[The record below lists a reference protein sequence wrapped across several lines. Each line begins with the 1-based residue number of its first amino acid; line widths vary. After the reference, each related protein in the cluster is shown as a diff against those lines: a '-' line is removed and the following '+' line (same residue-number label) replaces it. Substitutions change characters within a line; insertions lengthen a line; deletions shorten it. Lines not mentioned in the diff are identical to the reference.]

1 MKSIGWIGVGIMGK
15 PMVRNLQKAG
25 YTLHIY
31 ARNREKV
38 ADVIQE
44 GAIFHDTIGDCAQGR
59 DAVITMVGFPK
70 DVEEVYFAPGNI
82 LDRADPGTYLIDM
95 TTTSPAL
102 AQRIFQ
108 QGRQRGLRV
117 LDAPVTGGDIGARAG
132 TLSILVGGEA
142 ADYQACRP
150 LLAAMGTNL
159 SHQGPAGCGQHAKLA
174 NQIMIAGTLSGL
186 CEGLRYAQAKGLD
199 GRKLLGALATGAAG
213 SKQMDALG
221 KNSRRRPCPGVFPQT
236 FCQGYDPGPGESRD
250 SGLSL
255 EVLGQVLENCRDLE
269 ERGLGTWEPRPLWF
283 ITVRRSDR
291 PASAERGRRE
301 RRRAPWRGGGRLIC
315 ATPV

>member
-102 AQRIFQ
+102 AQQIFQ

-117 LDAPVTGGDIGARAG
+117 LDAPVTGGDTGAGRAPSPFWWAG
-132 TLSILVGGEA
+132 RRRTTRPAGPCWRPWGPTSATRAPQA
-142 ADYQACRP
+142 ADSMP
-150 LLAAMGTNL
+150 NWPTK
-159 SHQGPAGCGQHAKLA
+159 S
-174 NQIMIAGTLSGL
+174 
-186 CEGLRYAQAKGLD
+186 
-199 GRKLLGALATGAAG
+199 
-213 SKQMDALG
+213 
-221 KNSRRRPCPGVFPQT
+221 
-236 FCQGYDPGPGESRD
+236 
-250 SGLSL
+250 
-255 EVLGQVLENCRDLE
+255 
-269 ERGLGTWEPRPLWF
+269 
-283 ITVRRSDR
+283 
-291 PASAERGRRE
+291 
-301 RRRAPWRGGGRLIC
+301 
-315 ATPV
+315 

>member
-108 QGRQRGLRV
+108 QGRQ
-117 LDAPVTGGDIGARAG
+117 P
-132 TLSILVGGEA
+132 
-142 ADYQACRP
+142 
-150 LLAAMGTNL
+150 
-159 SHQGPAGCGQHAKLA
+159 GPAGFGCPGDRRGHRGPGRAPSPFWW
-174 NQIMIAGTLSGL
+174 AG
-186 CEGLRYAQAKGLD
+186 
-199 GRKLLGALATGAAG
+199 
-213 SKQMDALG
+213 
-221 KNSRRRPCPGVFPQT
+221 RRRT
-236 FCQGYDPGPGESRD
+236 
-250 SGLSL
+250 
-255 EVLGQVLENCRDLE
+255 
-269 ERGLGTWEPRPLWF
+269 T
-283 ITVRRSDR
+283 R
-291 PASAERGRRE
+291 PAGPCWRPWGPTSAT
-301 RRRAPWRGGGRLIC
+301 RAPQAADSMPNWP
-315 ATPV
+315 TKS

>member
-108 QGRQRGLRV
+108 QGR
-117 LDAPVTGGDIGARAG
+117 
-132 TLSILVGGEA
+132 A
-142 ADYQACRP
+142 A
-150 LLAAMGTNL
+150 
-159 SHQGPAGCGQHAKLA
+159 GPAGFG
-174 NQIMIAGTLSGL
+174 
-186 CEGLRYAQAKGLD
+186 
-199 GRKLLGALATGAAG
+199 
-213 SKQMDALG
+213 
-221 KNSRRRPCPGVFPQT
+221 CPGDRRGHRGPGGHPLHFGGRGGGGLPGLPAPAGGHGDQPQP
-236 FCQGYDPGPGESRD
+236 PGPRR
-250 SGLSL
+250 LRTACQT
-255 EVLGQVLENCRDLE
+255 GQPNHDCRDLVRSL
-269 ERGLGTWEPRPLWF
+269 RGTALCPGQGAGR
-283 ITVRRSDR
+283 
-291 PASAERGRRE
+291 AENSWGRWPRGRRGASRWTLWGE
-301 RRRAPWRGGGRLIC
+301 KFSPETMPRGFSSNILSRI
-315 ATPV
+315 

>member
-95 TTTSPAL
+95 TTTSPTL
-102 AQRIFQ
+102 AQRIYQ
-108 QGRQRGLRV
+108 EGAARRLRV
-117 LDAPVTGGDIGARAG
+117 LDAPVTGGDSGARAG
-132 TLSILVGGEA
+132 TLSILVGGDQ
-142 ADYQACRP
+142 ADFDACLP
-150 LLAAMGTNL
+150 IFQAMGTNITYF
-159 SHQGPAGCGQHAKLA
+159 GPAGCGQHAKMA
-174 NQIMIAGTLSGL
+174 NQIMIAGALSGV
-186 CEGLRYAQAKGLD
+186 CEALTYAKAEGLD
-199 GRKLLGALATGAAG
+199 GNTLLGAVSTGAAG
-213 SKQMDALG
+213 SKQLDFQGKKILTGDFAPGFFMKHFVKDMRLAEEEAENAGLDLNVLQQALS
-221 KNSRRRPCPGVFPQT
+221 N
-236 FCQGYDPGPGESRD
+236 CQ
-250 SGLSL
+250 SL
-255 EVLGQVLENCRDLE
+255 ID
-269 ERGLGTWEPRPLWF
+269 RGCGDLGTQ
-283 ITVRRSDR
+283 
-291 PASAERGRRE
+291 A
-301 RRRAPWRGGGRLIC
+301 LIKFYEK
-315 ATPV
+315 

>member
-108 QGRQRGLRV
+108 QGRQR
-117 LDAPVTGGDIGARAG
+117 APSPFWWAGRRRTTRPAGPCWRPWGPTSATRAPQ
-132 TLSILVGGEA
+132 A
-142 ADYQACRP
+142 ADSMP
-150 LLAAMGTNL
+150 NWPTK
-159 SHQGPAGCGQHAKLA
+159 S
-174 NQIMIAGTLSGL
+174 
-186 CEGLRYAQAKGLD
+186 
-199 GRKLLGALATGAAG
+199 
-213 SKQMDALG
+213 
-221 KNSRRRPCPGVFPQT
+221 
-236 FCQGYDPGPGESRD
+236 
-250 SGLSL
+250 
-255 EVLGQVLENCRDLE
+255 
-269 ERGLGTWEPRPLWF
+269 
-283 ITVRRSDR
+283 
-291 PASAERGRRE
+291 
-301 RRRAPWRGGGRLIC
+301 
-315 ATPV
+315 

>member
-95 TTTSPAL
+95 TTTSPKL
-102 AQRIFQ
+102 AQRIVLELKDKVAKGFAAGIDLENVAGAASDTAAAQGAGIGDQHAAGVQFQRVDAHGRQQAAGTALFPDDGRAAMAAFHIEHVGVEDFRLRQHGHVDRMGGLLPRAQGTAAVQ
-108 QGRQRGLRV
+108 QGASAIEG
-117 LDAPVTGGDIGARAG
+117 AP
-132 TLSILVGGEA
+132 E
-142 ADYQACRP
+142 
-150 LLAAMGTNL
+150 
-159 SHQGPAGCGQHAKLA
+159 
-174 NQIMIAGTLSGL
+174 
-186 CEGLRYAQAKGLD
+186 
-199 GRKLLGALATGAAG
+199 GALALHLAAG
-213 SKQMDALG
+213 
-221 KNSRRRPCPGVFPQT
+221 
-236 FCQGYDPGPGESRD
+236 
-250 SGLSL
+250 
-255 EVLGQVLENCRDLE
+255 
-269 ERGLGTWEPRPLWF
+269 
-283 ITVRRSDR
+283 
-291 PASAERGRRE
+291 
-301 RRRAPWRGGGRLIC
+301 
-315 ATPV
+315 

>member
-95 TTTSPAL
+95 TTTSPCLGPADFP
-102 AQRIFQ
+102 AGPAAGPAGFGCPGDR
-108 QGRQRGLRV
+108 RGHRG
-117 LDAPVTGGDIGARAG
+117 PGG

-150 LLAAMGTNL
+150 LLAAMGTT
-159 SHQGPAGCGQHAKLA
+159 S
-174 NQIMIAGTLSGL
+174 
-186 CEGLRYAQAKGLD
+186 
-199 GRKLLGALATGAAG
+199 AT
-213 SKQMDALG
+213 
-221 KNSRRRPCPGVFPQT
+221 
-236 FCQGYDPGPGESRD
+236 
-250 SGLSL
+250 
-255 EVLGQVLENCRDLE
+255 
-269 ERGLGTWEPRPLWF
+269 
-283 ITVRRSDR
+283 
-291 PASAERGRRE
+291 
-301 RRRAPWRGGGRLIC
+301 RAPQAADSMPNWP
-315 ATPV
+315 TKS

>member
-102 AQRIFQ
+102 WQRIAAEAK
-108 QGRQRGLRV
+108 QRGLRP
-117 LDAPVTGGDIGARAG
+117 LDAPVSGGDSGARNA
-132 TLSILVGGEA
+132 TLSIMVGGDKADFEA
-142 ADYQACRP
+142 CLP
-150 LLAAMGTNL
+150 LFEAMGKSVTL
-159 SHQGPAGCGQHAKLA
+159 TGGPGCGQHTKMA
-174 NQIMIAGTLSGL
+174 NQIAIAGCVAGVA
-186 CEGLRYAQAKGLD
+186 EAIRYGEAGGLD
-199 GRKLLGALATGAAG
+199 ISNMLDCISAGAAG
-213 SKQMDALG
+213 SWQMSNNGPKMVSGDYA
-221 KNSRRRPCPGVFPQT
+221 PGFYIKHFIKDMLIAVEEA
-236 FCQGYDPGPGESRD
+236 QGHGAE
-250 SGLSL
+250 LAVL
-255 EVLGQVLENCRDLE
+255 KTVLGMYEDLQQK
-269 ERGLGTWEPRPLWF
+269 GQGDLGTQ
-283 ITVRRSDR
+283 
-291 PASAERGRRE
+291 A
-301 RRRAPWRGGGRLIC
+301 LIEHYR
-315 ATPV
+315 

>member
-38 ADVIQE
+38 A
-44 GAIFHDTIGDCAQGR
+44 DTIGDCAQGR

-174 NQIMIAGTLSGL
+174 NQIMIAGTLSG
-186 CEGLRYAQAKGLD
+186 A
-199 GRKLLGALATGAAG
+199 
-213 SKQMDALG
+213 
-221 KNSRRRPCPGVFPQT
+221 
-236 FCQGYDPGPGESRD
+236 RD
-250 SGLSL
+250 
-255 EVLGQVLENCRDLE
+255 CAM
-269 ERGLGTWEPRPLWF
+269 PRPRGW
-283 ITVRRSDR
+283 T
-291 PASAERGRRE
+291 AENSWGRWPRGRRGASRWTLWGE
-301 RRRAPWRGGGRLIC
+301 KFSPETMPRGFSSNILSRI
-315 ATPV
+315 

>member
-117 LDAPVTGGDIGARAG
+117 LDAPVTGGDIGARRHP
-132 TLSILVGGEA
+132 LHFGG
-142 ADYQACRP
+142 
-150 LLAAMGTNL
+150 
-159 SHQGPAGCGQHAKLA
+159 
-174 NQIMIAGTLSGL
+174 
-186 CEGLRYAQAKGLD
+186 
-199 GRKLLGALATGAAG
+199 
-213 SKQMDALG
+213 
-221 KNSRRRPCPGVFPQT
+221 
-236 FCQGYDPGPGESRD
+236 
-250 SGLSL
+250 
-255 EVLGQVLENCRDLE
+255 
-269 ERGLGTWEPRPLWF
+269 
-283 ITVRRSDR
+283 
-291 PASAERGRRE
+291 
-301 RRRAPWRGGGRLIC
+301 RGGGGLPGLPGPCWRPWGPTS
-315 ATPV
+315 ATRAPQAADSMPNWPTKS

>member
-199 GRKLLGALATGAAG
+199 AAENSWGRWPRGRRGASRWTLW
-213 SKQMDALG
+213 G
-221 KNSRRRPCPGVFPQT
+221 KNSRRRPCPGFFLKHFVKDMTLALGSPGT
-236 FCQGYDPGPGESRD
+236 AACPWRCWGRCWKTAGIWRNGAGGPGNPGPYGSLP
-250 SGLSL
+250 SGG
-255 EVLGQVLENCRDLE
+255 VT
-269 ERGLGTWEPRPLWF
+269 GLLR
-283 ITVRRSDR
+283 
-291 PASAERGRRE
+291 RRE
-301 RRRAPWRGGGRLIC
+301 DGEKGGGPHG
-315 ATPV
+315 AAAGV

>member
-132 TLSILVGGEA
+132 TLSIVVGGEA

-159 SHQGPAGCGQHAKLA
+159 SHQGPAGCGQHGYR
-174 NQIMIAGTLSGL
+174 Q
-186 CEGLRYAQAKGLD
+186 Y
-199 GRKLLGALATGAAG
+199 GA
-213 SKQMDALG
+213 
-221 KNSRRRPCPGVFPQT
+221 
-236 FCQGYDPGPGESRD
+236 
-250 SGLSL
+250 
-255 EVLGQVLENCRDLE
+255 
-269 ERGLGTWEPRPLWF
+269 
-283 ITVRRSDR
+283 
-291 PASAERGRRE
+291 
-301 RRRAPWRGGGRLIC
+301 RRAKKQFVSFHKCTDFLLEILFLFSSAFYGADEHALDEIFLHEGIHGDDGQN
-315 ATPV
+315 

>member
-70 DVEEVYFAPGNI
+70 YVEEVYFAPGNI

-117 LDAPVTGGDIGARAG
+117 LDAPVTGGDTGARAG

-159 SHQGPAGCGQHAKLA
+159 SHQGPAGCQHIRVAE
-174 NQIMIAGTLSGL
+174 QIPNLVI
-186 CEGLRYAQAKGLD
+186 
-199 GRKLLGALATGAAG
+199 
-213 SKQMDALG
+213 
-221 KNSRRRPCPGVFPQT
+221 
-236 FCQGYDPGPGESRD
+236 
-250 SGLSL
+250 
-255 EVLGQVLENCRDLE
+255 
-269 ERGLGTWEPRPLWF
+269 
-283 ITVRRSDR
+283 
-291 PASAERGRRE
+291 
-301 RRRAPWRGGGRLIC
+301 
-315 ATPV
+315 

>member
-25 YTLHIY
+25 YPLHIY

-150 LLAAMGTNL
+150 LLAARGTNL
-159 SHQGPAGCGQHAKLA
+159 SHQGPAGCGQHANLA

-186 CEGLRYAQAKGLD
+186 CEGLR
-199 GRKLLGALATGAAG
+199 
-213 SKQMDALG
+213 
-221 KNSRRRPCPGVFPQT
+221 
-236 FCQGYDPGPGESRD
+236 
-250 SGLSL
+250 
-255 EVLGQVLENCRDLE
+255 
-269 ERGLGTWEPRPLWF
+269 
-283 ITVRRSDR
+283 
-291 PASAERGRRE
+291 
-301 RRRAPWRGGGRLIC
+301 
-315 ATPV
+315 

>member
-117 LDAPVTGGDIGARAG
+117 LDAPVTGGGLPGLPA
-132 TLSILVGGEA
+132 
-142 ADYQACRP
+142 
-150 LLAAMGTNL
+150 
-159 SHQGPAGCGQHAKLA
+159 PAGGHGDQ
-174 NQIMIAGTLSGL
+174 
-186 CEGLRYAQAKGLD
+186 
-199 GRKLLGALATGAAG
+199 
-213 SKQMDALG
+213 
-221 KNSRRRPCPGVFPQT
+221 PQP
-236 FCQGYDPGPGESRD
+236 PGPRR
-250 SGLSL
+250 LRTACQT
-255 EVLGQVLENCRDLE
+255 GQPNHDCRDLVRSL
-269 ERGLGTWEPRPLWF
+269 RGTALC
-283 ITVRRSDR
+283 RS
-291 PASAERGRRE
+291 
-301 RRRAPWRGGGRLIC
+301 
-315 ATPV
+315 